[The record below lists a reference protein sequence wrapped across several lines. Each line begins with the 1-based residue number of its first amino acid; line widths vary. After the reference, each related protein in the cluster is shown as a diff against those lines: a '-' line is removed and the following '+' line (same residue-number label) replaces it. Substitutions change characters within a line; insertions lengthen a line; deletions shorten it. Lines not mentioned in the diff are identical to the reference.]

1 MCKIGQSYFKK
12 LVLFV
17 VSVSVCFLLHS
28 LLSVSEARSQITQDF
43 VQVKN
48 ESPAKTLIDKAQEYN
63 DRGQF
68 RFSIPIL
75 EQAIS
80 SAQKSQD
87 KETITIA
94 QGVLGNAYTLA
105 GEYDRALGAY
115 QTSLKLA
122 QELGNDRYIT
132 IALNSQVNLLQTRQ
146 GRYLAQALAAS
157 QEKDSQEQAHLS
169 ALAEQDKNNA
179 LVAANRAIQ
188 VSKTVG
194 GVPQVKALLN
204 IINISSPHEDLAARY
219 RESAITIIDKLP
231 PSRSKAYVLIQLA
244 QEQTG
249 KAKVDSLEKA
259 SAISGNINDLR
270 TQSFALG
277 ALGRYYEQVGQTEIA
292 MKLTHQAQSAAEQVR
307 ATDSLYLWQWQAGR
321 IYTATGTP
329 DEAISSYKQAISS
342 LQSIRSDI
350 ATANPDLQ
358 FDVRDSAEPVY
369 RELMALLLTKGQAQE
384 ALSVS
389 KLLTLVQLQSFF
401 GDECLE
407 VRNALNTTQQI
418 KKEEAVINSIILK
431 GRTYMILR
439 SPNGTLKSYTLQ
451 LTTQQL
457 QTEVE
462 HFRAS
467 LEDVATDE
475 YLEPGQKLYDL
486 LLRPMEADLAKIN
499 PRTLI
504 FINDGI
510 LRNVPMAALHD
521 GKQFLVQKYT
531 ISTSLGL
538 NLSNQEAPPKEYKA
552 LVFGLTASIPPF
564 GALPSVD
571 EETQAVSDILGGNR
585 FLDRQFTSANLEKQI
600 VKQKNYSVVHIATH
614 GKFRGTSSSTF
625 LQFFDR
631 KVSLQDFEG
640 ILLAN
645 KEPIDLLTLS
655 ACQTA
660 AGDNRSTLGLA
671 GLAARTGVKN
681 VLASLWFVND
691 ADTVILMKNFYSTM
705 LQNGNSKA
713 EALRTT
719 QLKFISDP
727 GSHPAKW
734 SSFILVSN

>member
-1 MCKIGQSYFKK
+1 MYKIGQSYFKK

-28 LLSVSEARSQITQDF
+28 LLPVGVARSQITQDF

-48 ESPAKTLIDKAQEYN
+48 ESPAKTLIDKAQAYN

-80 SAQKSQD
+80 LAEKSQD

-115 QTSLKLA
+115 RTSLKLA
-122 QELGNDRYIT
+122 QKIGNDRYIT

-157 QEKDSQEQAHLS
+157 QEKDSQEQARLS
-169 ALAEQDKNNA
+169 ALAEQDKNDA
-179 LVAANRAIQ
+179 LVAANRAIE

-194 GVPQVKALLN
+194 GIPQVKALLS
-204 IINISSPHEDLAARY
+204 IMKLSLLQEDLAARY
-219 RESAITIIDKLP
+219 RESAIAIIDKLP

-244 QEQTG
+244 QYQRD
-249 KAKVDSLEKA
+249 KAKIDSLEKA

-292 MKLTHQAQSAAEQVR
+292 MKLTHQAQNAAEQVR

-321 IYTATGTP
+321 IYTANGAP
-329 DEAISSYKQAISS
+329 DEAIASYKQAISS

-358 FDVRDSAEPVY
+358 FDVRDSVEPVY

-384 ALSVS
+384 ALAVS

-401 GDECLE
+401 GDECVE
-407 VRNALNTTQQI
+407 VRNALNTTQQVEN
-418 KKEEAVINSIILK
+418 KESVINSIIL
-431 GRTYMILR
+431 GDRTYMILR
-439 SPNGTLKSYTLQ
+439 SPDGTLKSYPVP
-451 LTTQQL
+451 LTAQQL

-462 HFRAS
+462 HFRTL
-467 LEDVATDE
+467 LEDVATDG
-475 YLEPGQKLYDL
+475 YLEPAQKLYDL
-486 LLRPMEADLAKIN
+486 LLRPMEADLAKSN
-499 PRTLI
+499 PHTI
-504 FINDGI
+504 VFINDGV
-510 LRNVPMAALHD
+510 LRNIPMAALHD
-521 GKQFLVQKYT
+521 GQQFLIQKYAL
-531 ISTSLGL
+531 STSLGL
-538 NLSNQEAPPKEYKA
+538 NLSNQEPPIKKQKA
-552 LVFGLTASIPPF
+552 LVFGLTVKVPPF
-564 GALPSVD
+564 GSLPNVD
-571 EETQAVSDILGGNR
+571 AETQDVTDILGGSR
-585 FLDRQFTSANLEKQI
+585 FLDRDFTLANLEKQML
-600 VKQKNYSVVHIATH
+600 KQKDYSVLHLATH
-614 GKFRGTSSSTF
+614 GKFRGTSDSTF
-625 LQFFDR
+625 LQSFDR
-631 KVSLQDFEG
+631 RIPLKEFEDV
-640 ILLAN
+640 LLAN
-645 KEPIDLLTLS
+645 KEPVDLLTLS

-671 GLAARTGVKN
+671 GLAARTGIKN

-691 ADTVILMKNFYSTM
+691 ADTRQLIKDFYFQLRQPNKTPP
-705 LQNGNSKA
+705 
-713 EALRTT
+713 EALRNA
-719 QLKFISDP
+719 QLSLIIDF
-727 GSHPAKW
+727 HPAVW
-734 SSFILVSN
+734 STFVLVHN